1 MSDIVSPYQ
10 SPKVL
15 NLLCL
20 KFKCFYDIFG
30 IKLSKGHREISK
42 TVIPSERAV
51 YLAMFCLFM

>member
-30 IKLSKGHREISK
+30 INDQKVIEKLVKLSFLSRELY
-42 TVIPSERAV
+42 T
-51 YLAMFCLFM
+51 